1 MRLLHFSDTHLGFQA
16 FDRVNA
22 EGVNT
27 REQDVYDAFEHVIA
41 RILAIKP
48 DVVIHSGDFFHR
60 PSPSNRAL
68 TFGLEQ
74 LRRICDAKIPIVII
88 AGNHETPKTVYNSP
102 ILRALR
108 SLDCV
113 HPIFGETW
121 EKFEFDGVVVHGVP
135 HINDNRLLYHELER
149 MQPVAGKFNILL
161 LHTSLGKRFLMEE
174 YGEQVF
180 PVEFETKLADFQYIA
195 LGHWHNFQKIDLHPN
210 AWYSGSTERLSD
222 TEIGA
227 EKGFLMLEIGGVDTM
242 LSQESF
248 FRQDEQDLQDVLPQ
262 KRSMN
267 PVNPV
272 HPVEKIQLVSQPRS
286 NSDLTVT
293 FESIP
298 TRSWLKW
305 EMNRCLELSVAE
317 IEAALEKFI
326 TENDTRDAMVS
337 LLFNDIRPEQTLELG
352 NLRLRQLFPDA
363 FQLIAKRK
371 TWSDSAFVHGIEVGQ
386 FDSLDKIFAD
396 YLRSK
401 YSGDEVLAGKLLER
415 AEGYFALEA
424 SDKT

>member
-1 MRLLHFSDTHLGFQA
+1 MTILHFSDTHLGFQA
-16 FDRVNA
+16 FDKVNA
-22 EGVNT
+22 EGINT
-27 REQDVYDAFEHVIA
+27 REQDVYDAFERVVA
-41 RILAIKP
+41 RILEIKP

-74 LRRICDAKIPIVII
+74 LKRICDAKIPIVII
-88 AGNHETPKTVYNSP
+88 AGNHETPKTIYNSP

-108 SLDCV
+108 NLECV
-113 HPIFGETW
+113 YPIFGETW
-121 EKFEFDGVVVHGVP
+121 EKFEFDGVAVHGVP
-135 HINDNRLLYHELER
+135 HINDNRILYRELER
-149 MQPVAGKFNILL
+149 LEPVAGKFNLLL
-161 LHTSLGKRFLMEE
+161 LHTSLGKKFLMEE

-180 PVEFETKLADFQYIA
+180 PAEFEDKLADFQYIA
-195 LGHWHNFQKIDLHPN
+195 LGHWHNFQKIGLHPN

-227 EKGFLMLEIGGVDTM
+227 EKGFLKLEIGNV
-242 LSQESF
+242 

-262 KRSMN
+262 KGSEN

-272 HPVEKIQLVSQPRS
+272 NNNQPG
-286 NSDLTVT
+286 LVT
-293 FESIP
+293 FEAIP
-298 TRSWLKW
+298 TRPWLKW
-305 EMNRCLELSVAE
+305 EMNKCHELSVAE

-326 TENDTRDAMVS
+326 SENHIEGAMVS
-337 LLFNDIRPEQTLELG
+337 LIFNDIRPEQTLELG

-363 FQLIAKRK
+363 FQLIPKRK
-371 TWSDSAFVHGIEVGQ
+371 TWSDRAFVRGIEVGQ

-401 YSGDEVLAGKLLER
+401 YPDDEALAGKLVER
-415 AEGYFALEA
+415 AAGYFASET
-424 SDKT
+424 SDTT